1 MTRAAICAMCAH
13 FTTKDYPQQAEQGLG
28 RCTAYD
34 KGDSPA
40 VSFVRWDQKFTVLY
54 RPAQNLAARG
64 AFIARMTEKQQ
75 PQEATP

>member
-34 KGDSPA
+34 QGDSPA
-40 VSFVRWDQKFTVLY
+40 ISFVEWGQHFTVLY
-54 RPAQNLAARG
+54 RPAQNMAARR
-64 AFIARMTEKQQ
+64 AFIARMEEQQ
-75 PQEATP
+75 PQQKKE